1 MIINKK
7 VFLAQTANIFF
18 LPSVYKVLHL
28 ITLHVTS
35 FLNPAV
41 MIRNTGYTTI
51 WPKFPSPFS
60 LLRLGMD
67 WFLLLV
73 TFSLFS
79 RWGVL
84 FFSPSRARSSVLMFV
99 IHLTQT
105 LLSQYYV
112 ILYCIVHT
120 PVSFIRLINS
130 FQIHLCF
137 CHTKGTKQTYWICL
151 RKSPK

>member
-1 MIINKK
+1 
-7 VFLAQTANIFF
+7 
-18 LPSVYKVLHL
+18 
-28 ITLHVTS
+28 
-35 FLNPAV
+35 

-51 WPKFPSPFS
+51 WPTPPSPFS

-84 FFSPSRARSSVLMFV
+84 CSVLPEQV
-99 IHLTQT
+99 VCSCVRNTSHTDTAIAILCHTVLHCSYTC
-105 LLSQYYV
+105 
-112 ILYCIVHT
+112 ILY
-120 PVSFIRLINS
+120 PFDKL

-137 CHTKGTKQTYWICL
+137 CHTKVLNKRIEYVSGNHRNKLGVYCYQCWTAEKNLTSIMFWSNQKIWHT
-151 RKSPK
+151 R